1 MFYINILSVL
11 KVRDSALMKRMK
23 YDFASEA
30 KQSLHLMPK
39 ISTENNHFILESEF
53 F

>member
-30 KQSLHLMPK
+30 
-39 ISTENNHFILESEF
+39 ISALNAKNFNRE
-53 F
+53 